1 MDSEFGLVFEIIDVF
16 DSKIETVDS
25 GKKRHSTVAFE
36 QQATAVCIA
45 TIVECIGT
53 TFVCIATTAD

>member
-36 QQATAVCIA
+36 QQATDA
-45 TIVECIGT
+45 
-53 TFVCIATTAD
+53 CIATTVAYIVTTIACIAKTTD